1 MSDPVYD
8 QQLANAATAAD
19 QCMKLGAVILNSP
32 SKPSVGFHTGGVVPK
47 DATLAIP
54 DERR

>member
-1 MSDPVYD
+1 MSGPVYD
-8 QQLANAATAAD
+8 QQLANAATAAQ
-19 QCMKLGAVILNSP
+19 QCMTLGAVILNAPGKS
-32 SKPSVGFHTGGVVPK
+32 SVGFHTGGVVPK